1 MLQKLDHNVTMNNF
15 NFHLSWHD
23 KTIIHADGRQNEGW
37 LANMEAVD
45 IAKEIRDIDYALI
58 TVNKLGWKRGDEE
71 GSTKVY
77 WLEYKSFAV
86 DGRVYNVLFVFQ
98 VGPDTWYILLSF

>member
-1 MLQKLDHNVTMNNF
+1 MNNF

-71 GSTKVY
+71 GGLLAKKIY
-77 WLEYKSFAV
+77 MDMQNYMNNHPEYYGCSE
-86 DGRVYNVLFVFQ
+86 
-98 VGPDTWYILLSF
+98 